1 MKGEM
6 LSICIIHGHTVS
18 SQLYV
23 TQGGFGKPK
32 HTSYS

>member
-6 LSICIIHGHTVS
+6 LFIRTIHGHTVS

-23 TQGGFGKPK
+23 TQGGLGKPK